1 MPLRVEVV
9 ESLAGTD
16 PALWDRLVGAEEPF
30 CEHGFLHALE
40 ASGSV
45 GEPETGWLPRHV
57 LVHDGAELVA
67 AMPLYV
73 KLDSYGEFI
82 FDWGWADAA
91 RRARIPYYPKL
102 VSAVPFTPVTGHRML
117 VETGART
124 DELRR
129 VLIAAARE
137 VATAVKAS
145 SVHVLF
151 TTEDEQRSLTEAGM
165 LPRLSH
171 QYHWHN
177 PGTWR
182 TFDDYLASMRSSA
195 RKGVKR
201 ERRLAREHGL
211 ELTMRTGDEL
221 GDSEWAALAELYTRT
236 CRAHGSPT
244 YLTRG
249 FFEQIRRRFSHR
261 VVASFAHRDGRPVAG
276 AFFLY
281 RDHSL
286 YGRYWGAREQLEAM
300 HFELCYYLPIEWGL
314 ARGLERFEAGAQGE
328 HKVTRG
334 LLPAPCWS
342 SHWLRHPGLA
352 EAIAEFLPREA
363 AATERMMDEVGDEL
377 SPFHRVHRDSPER
390 EHEREREREREPE
403 PEE

>member
-1 MPLRVEVV
+1 MSLRIEVV
-9 ESLAGTD
+9 ESLAGVE
-16 PALWDRLVGAEEPF
+16 PAAWDRLVPAEEPF

-57 LVHDGAELVA
+57 LVHEGTQLVA

-91 RRARIPYYPKL
+91 RRARVAYYPKL
-102 VSAVPFTPVTGHRML
+102 VSAVPFTPVTGRRL
-117 VETGART
+117 LTESGPRT
-124 DELRR
+124 EELRR
-129 VLIAAARE
+129 ALVGAARQIAAD
-137 VATAVKAS
+137 VKAS

-151 TTEDEQRSLTEAGM
+151 ETDDEQRSMTEAGM

-171 QYHWHN
+171 QYHWRN

-182 TFDDYLASMRSSA
+182 TFDDYLASMRSAA
-195 RKGVKR
+195 RKGVRR

-211 ELTMRTGDEL
+211 ELSMRTGAEL
-221 GDSEWAALAELYTRT
+221 GDAEWAALADFYTRT
-236 CRAHGSPT
+236 CRAHGSPS

-249 FFEQIRRRFSHR
+249 FFSEIRRRFSHR
-261 VVASFAHRDGRPVAG
+261 VAASFAHEDGTPVAG
-276 AFFLY
+276 ALFFH

-286 YGRYWGAREQLEAM
+286 YGRYWGARRTLEAM

-314 ARGLERFEAGAQGE
+314 ERGLERFEAGAQGE
-328 HKVTRG
+328 HKVKRG
-334 LLPAPCWS
+334 LLPTACYS
-342 SHWLRHPGLA
+342 SHWIGHAGLA
-352 EAIAEFLPREA
+352 EAVAEFLPREA
-363 AATERMMDEVGDEL
+363 AAIERVMDEVGDEL
-377 SPFHRVHRDSPER
+377 SPFHRVHRDSPED
-390 EHEREREREREPE
+390 EPGA
-403 PEE
+403 